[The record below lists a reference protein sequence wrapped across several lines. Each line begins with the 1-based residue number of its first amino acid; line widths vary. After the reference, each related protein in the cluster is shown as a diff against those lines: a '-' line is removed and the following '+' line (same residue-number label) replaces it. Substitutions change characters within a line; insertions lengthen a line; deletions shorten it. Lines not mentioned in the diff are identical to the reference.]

1 MKMMRVSV
9 AILIIFL
16 AIVMLT
22 PVIIPK
28 EYMENKD
35 NIAYFVD
42 VPKGVPPQWT
52 NIFTFNDRTKQET
65 LKPMEVKESNEGVK
79 KISYTF
85 EYDYKYDIPP
95 QDLVLE
101 LWTKIDEQYPL
112 VIIQVIK
119 DEKIEIYR
127 GDSIYS
133 SAATIEG
140 YEVKKYKFGSLG
152 KRIIYSRTDRSI
164 TYEFFDPMPVLF
176 IEKGV
181 YKILVEIYMF
191 DNTTIDKQKITVM
204 GNIYGLLGTDTSG
217 KNVFYELLYSS
228 KNTLI
233 IIFFASVLSVFFGMI
248 YGVISGYVGG
258 KLDAVMQG
266 IATLVMAFPILPT
279 FIFLIWYFSTSL
291 KGYVME
297 ISLLKFSLILSLL
310 TWPLY
315 AKTAR
320 SMTLHIKTSEYITVA
335 RGLGA
340 STKRIITK
348 HILPHLYPFTIASI
362 SINIPKILVF
372 ISLLGFFNIL
382 PGWGSNWGSFLAEA
396 YKEGAILK
404 GMWWWVLSPGA
415 LIAILAIAFVNLGKE
430 IEKGYNIKK

>member
-42 VPKGVPPQWT
+42 VPKGVPPQWI

-101 LWTKIDEQYPL
+101 LWAEIDREYPVV
-112 VIIQVIK
+112 VIQIVTE
-119 DEKIEIYR
+119 DEKIEIYKDR
-127 GDSIYS
+127 FKSTSLQGKYS
-133 SAATIEG
+133 TG
-140 YEVKKYKFGSLG
+140 KYSFAILG
-152 KRIIYSRTDRSI
+152 KRRLYSRTDRSI

-233 IIFFASVLSVFFGMI
+233 IIFLASVLSVFFGMI

-415 LIAILAIAFVNLGKE
+415 LIAILAIAFVTLGKE
-430 IEKGYNIKK
+430 IEEGYNIKK